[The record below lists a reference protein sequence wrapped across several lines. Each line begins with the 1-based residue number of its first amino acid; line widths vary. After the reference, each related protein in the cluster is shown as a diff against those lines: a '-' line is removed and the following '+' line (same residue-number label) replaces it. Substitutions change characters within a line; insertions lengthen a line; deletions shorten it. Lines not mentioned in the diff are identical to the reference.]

1 MSQRDVRAVPSGFAV
16 LVLAN
21 SLVFL
26 SSLFIMM
33 LELTA
38 ARLVAQHLGVSL
50 YTWTSVIGVVLAG
63 ISIGNYAGGH
73 LADLYP
79 PRRLLPALFLFA
91 SVLALSILFLVD
103 WMGSWERPES
113 LSWPLWILRNITLV
127 FLLPS
132 ALLGTISPVAAKM
145 ALTARERIG
154 STVGSLYACGA
165 AGSIVGTFLTGYVL
179 VDLLGSKTIVC
190 VVSVAL
196 AIMGLALAVR
206 ERRAPTPFL
215 VAWLVTAVL
224 VSTLAVGP
232 WDGTRYWGH
241 FFGLRFDTSH
251 LHYQDESSYFAIEIY
266 DAEELDET
274 RVLALDHLVH
284 SYVAMDDP
292 TRLEYA
298 YETVYAAV
306 TRRLAAVSEAPRAF
320 FIGGGGYTFP
330 RYLEAVYPGAR
341 IDVAEIDPAVTRAA
355 RQALALPAESESRIA
370 SHAMDA
376 RIWVR
381 DRLAEGGAG
390 TYDFIY
396 GDAFNDLGVPFHLTT
411 RPFNED
417 LARLL
422 DADGVYLMNVVDIY
436 RPGYGRFLGAVVN
449 TVRRTFPYVYV
460 FSGDPD
466 GTSDERDTLT
476 VVSAFRPLPLHD
488 LEESL
493 GDAADAG
500 LGGIDLQ
507 GTLFAWIEEGNLG
520 GAMETVLRRGRG
532 VVLTDD
538 YAPVENLLAP
548 VFAAQ

>member
-1 MSQRDVRAVPSGFAV
+1 MPSRHDAGAAPSGLTA
-16 LVLAN
+16 LLLAN
-21 SLVFL
+21 GLVFL

-38 ARLVAQHLGVSL
+38 SRLVAQHLGVSL

-63 ISIGNYAGGH
+63 ISLGNYVGGH
-73 LADLYP
+73 LADVYP

-113 LSWPLWILRNITLV
+113 MSWPLWILRNITLV

-145 ALTARERIG
+145 ALAARERIG
-154 STVGSLYACGA
+154 STVGSLYAAGA

-179 VDLLGSKTIVC
+179 VDWLGSKTIVC
-190 VVSVAL
+190 VVAVAL
-196 AIMGLALAVR
+196 ALMGLGLAFGQ
-206 ERRAPTPFL
+206 RRAPTPFL
-215 VAWLVTAVL
+215 VAWLCVALAT
-224 VSTLAVGP
+224 SYLAVGP
-232 WDGTRYWGH
+232 WDSARYWGH

-266 DAEELDET
+266 DAEELDDT

-306 TRRLAAVSEAPRAF
+306 TRRLARRTRPLRAF
-320 FIGGGGYTFP
+320 FIGGGGFTFP
-330 RYLEAVYPGAR
+330 RYLEDVYPRAR

-355 RQALALPAESESRIA
+355 REALGLPPEDASRIDA
-370 SHAMDA
+370 HAMDA

-381 DRLAEGGAG
+381 DRLAAGGASS
-390 TYDFIY
+390 YDFIY

-411 RPFNED
+411 VGFNED

-422 DADGVYLMNVVDIY
+422 KPDGVYLMNVVDIY
-436 RPGYGRFLGAVVN
+436 REGYGRFVGAVVN
-449 TVRRTFPYVYV
+449 TLRRTFPYVYV

-466 GTSDERDTLT
+466 GTSEERDTLT
-476 VVSAFRPLPLHD
+476 VVSARRPLPLQGLQD
-488 LEESL
+488 EFPELE
-493 GDAADAG
+493 
-500 LGGIDLQ
+500 LQ
-507 GTLFAWIEEGNLG
+507 GTLFAWIEDGALG
-520 GAMETVLRRGRG
+520 GQMATVLERSDG

-538 YAPVENLLAP
+538 YAPVDNLLAP